1 MDVFTYTGD
10 TVVPEDQTNWLPKKN
25 CRIKINFPAGMS
37 ESMASSLVE
46 LIRSKTMSDIL
57 LYGAVSFISS
67 EEDSKLFPSSEYAL
81 LVIPSSVA
89 THINNID
96 NSSFVVFADG
106 VRSIFMLN
114 DDSILHNDKTGD
126 YIMKTDDG
134 ICVRADSVI
143 CSDAPKDDTNSDWI
157 FAL

>member
-10 TVVPEDQTNWLPKKN
+10 IVVPEDQTNWLPKKN

-37 ESMASSLVE
+37 ESVASSLVE

-81 LVIPSSVA
+81 LVIPSNVA

-96 NSSFVVFADG
+96 NSAFVVFADG

-114 DDSILHNDKTGD
+114 DGSILHNDKTGD

-134 ICVRADSVI
+134 ISIRVDSVI
-143 CSDAPKDDTNSDWI
+143 CSEAPKDDTNSDWI

>member
-25 CRIKINFPAGMS
+25 CRIKINFPASMS
-37 ESMASSLVE
+37 DSVADSLIE

-57 LYGAVSFISS
+57 LYGAVTFISS
-67 EEDSKLFPSSEYAL
+67 EEDSKLFPSSEYSL
-81 LVIPSSVA
+81 LVVPSNIA
-89 THINNID
+89 THITNVD
-96 NSSFVVFADG
+96 NSAFVVFADG

-114 DDSILHNDKTGD
+114 DNSILYNDKSGD
-126 YIMKTDDG
+126 YITKSGDT
-134 ICVRADSVI
+134 IEVRADSVI
-143 CSDAPKDDTNSDWI
+143 YSDAPSDDSKSDWI